1 MVIKIMKLWHK
12 IFVSIFVIFTITFN
26 VGVFYITSYSYN
38 FNRER
43 ERENAIREQQMIQ
56 SSIENRIISAEALF
70 PNIANANLMLATI
83 VSSLSDFY
91 EPQGVLLALFN
102 ENGDIIHNDMLSITI
117 DNQLLIFESTSQKNT
132 MEETINN
139 KRHIVV
145 ASILPEYPHLTFVY
159 ARDISQIDDFR
170 SDISR
175 VFAFVNVIVLIFLG
189 ISVYLL
195 LRHIIKPII
204 NMKTTVAEIADGAY
218 NKRVVVNSRDEL
230 GALANSFNRMADS
243 VEENMKQLT
252 KASEEK
258 QQFIDDLTHEIK
270 TPLTS
275 ILGYSEYLQFA
286 KYTENERIIATG
298 YLYET
303 AMRLNTLSDKLLD
316 LTYSRDENIEKK
328 ALDTRILFEDLTAMV
343 LPVLAPRNI
352 KLDTSVDLPE
362 ITGDETLLLAML
374 RNLVENAARASAD
387 GSLITVRAYKEKYPI
402 LEVSDKGCGMEQK
415 DVERIMAPFYR
426 VDKSRSRKFGGVGLG
441 LSIVSQIASLHGAKV
456 NVVSVPN
463 VGTTVKISFTSS

>member
-1 MVIKIMKLWHK
+1 M
-12 IFVSIFVIFTITFN
+12 FVIFTITFN
-26 VGVFYITSYSYN
+26 AGVFYITSYSYN

-56 SSIENRIISAEALF
+56 SSIESRITTAETLF
-70 PNIANANLMLATI
+70 PNVANTNFMLGSI
-83 VSSLSDFY
+83 LGSLLDFY
-91 EPQGVLLALFN
+91 EPQGVLLALFY
-102 ENGDIIHNDMLSITI
+102 ENGSILLYDMPSITS
-117 DNQLLIFESTSQKNT
+117 DNPLLIFESDLQKNT

-170 SDISR
+170 ADISR
-175 VFAFVNVIVLIFLG
+175 VFVFVNVIVLIFLG

-195 LRHIIKPII
+195 LRHIIKPIT

-218 NKRVVVNSRDEL
+218 NKRVVINSHDEL

-243 VEENMKQLT
+243 VEENMIQLT
-252 KASEEK
+252 KVSEEK

-316 LTYSRDENIEKK
+316 LTYSRDENIEIKS
-328 ALDTRILFEDLTAMV
+328 LDTRILFEDLTAMV

-352 KLDTSVDLPE
+352 KLNTSVDLPE

-374 RNLVENAARASAD
+374 SNLVENAARASTD
-387 GSLITVRAYKEKYPI
+387 SSSITVKAYIEKYPI
-402 LEVSDKGCGMEQK
+402 IEVSDNGCGMEQK
-415 DVERIMAPFYR
+415 DVERIMSPFYR
-426 VDKSRSRKFGGVGLG
+426 VDKSRSRMFGGVGLG
-441 LSIVSQIASLHGAKV
+441 LSIVSQIATLHGAKV
-456 NVVSVPN
+456 NVISVPN
-463 VGTTVKISFTSS
+463 IGTTVKICFTSS